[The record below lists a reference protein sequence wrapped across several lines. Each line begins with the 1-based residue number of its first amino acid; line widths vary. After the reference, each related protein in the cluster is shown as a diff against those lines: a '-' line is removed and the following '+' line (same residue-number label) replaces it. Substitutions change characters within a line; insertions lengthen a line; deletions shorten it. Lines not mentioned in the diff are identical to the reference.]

1 MTKKQKIKCS
11 KCNLDAVIIEKEVYY
26 CGSCAVEQFITRVHK
41 RLRSE
46 PCNNCNENYNKNG

>member
-41 RLRSE
+41 RLRFKPSI
-46 PCNNCNENYNKNG
+46 NNSKNVSST